1 MSSALRVGI
10 MGAGRMAQGFDMPG
24 DPHVLS
30 LAHAVTRCDGMT
42 LGGFFDLDPAG
53 AARAETRWD
62 VPETPRA
69 RDGWL
74 DAGWDVIAIAT
85 PDSCHG
91 DDLGDALAKQPGA
104 VIVEK
109 PLATD
114 PRQAGDLLARA
125 DELGIPV
132 FVNFPRRHH
141 SGVAEVGAAIGAGRL
156 GRPLAAQFLYSGA
169 PEHSA
174 IHMLDLFHQWWGGA
188 WSVQAAGSSDET
200 VLLTFQRAGENVA
213 ASFCRLPGDPYYLWE
228 MTVLCEAGKVAL
240 TRSPEV
246 LEVSMPAPHPLYETF
261 SVLTPAMTFDMES
274 EPLLSRLMDAVVV
287 TVGDGKKISAQLARE
302 QASQQFSGAV
312 LGQLDCAAAPS
323 AQRAAS

>member
-1 MSSALRVGI
+1 MTGALRVGI
-10 MGAGRMAQGFDMPG
+10 MGAGRMAQGFDAPG
-24 DPHVLS
+24 DRHVLS

-53 AARAETRWD
+53 AARAESRWG

-69 RDGWL
+69 RDAWL
-74 DAGWDVIAIAT
+74 DADWDVIAIAT
-85 PDSCHG
+85 PDSCHR
-91 DDLGDALAKQPGA
+91 DDLCDVLARRPGA

-114 PRQAGDLLARA
+114 SRQAGELLGRA
-125 DELGIPV
+125 GELGIPV

-141 SGVAEVGAAIGAGRL
+141 SGVAEAGTAMGAGRL
-156 GRPLAAQFLYSGA
+156 GRPLAAQFAYSGA

-174 IHMLDLFHQWWGGA
+174 VHMLDLFHQWWGGE
-188 WSVQAAGSSDET
+188 WSVRPAGSSDET
-200 VLLTFQRAGENVA
+200 VLLTFQRADECIA
-213 ASFCRLPGDPYYLWE
+213 ASFCRLPSDPYYLWE
-228 MTVLCEAGKVAL
+228 MSVLCEAGKVAL

-246 LEVSMPAPHPLYETF
+246 LEVSTPAPHPLYETF

-274 EPLLSRLMDAVVV
+274 EPLLSRLMDAVAA
-287 TVGDGKKISAQLARE
+287 TVGDQKKISDQLARE

-312 LGQLDCAAAPS
+312 LDQLVCATPS